1 MCYWKPDIWC
11 NWCSWTWRSLE
22 RSRGYEFEIR
32 ICSNKRQ
39 WLVHDFRTF
48 RNSSER
54 IKNEHLRT
62 RNVPNGWERTSR
74 GIKIIEIL
82 NGLKPRSLFKGA
94 ASGYELI
101 LEMFI
106 LNIKKVHHQ
115 IRNHI
120 RYQVGPKPKKVK
132 QGRNLRKI
140 NSRKTTYFLTNF
152 GWKIFYRFEPK
163 ISVKWPSFNAISAY
177 PWSRRWYEFLEMV

>member
-74 GIKIIEIL
+74 GIKIIEVL

-120 RYQVGPKPKKVK
+120 RYLNRIKWNKAEIYEKIIQAK
-132 QGRNLRKI
+132 QLI
-140 NSRKTTYFLTNF
+140 F
-152 GWKIFYRFEPK
+152 WKILDGKFFIASDQK
-163 ISVKWPSFNAISAY
+163 FQ
-177 PWSRRWYEFLEMV
+177 

>member
-74 GIKIIEIL
+74 GIKIIEVL

-120 RYQVGPKPKKVK
+120 RYLNRIKWKAEIYEKIIQAKQVIFWKF
-132 QGRNLRKI
+132 LDRKFFI
-140 NSRKTTYFLTNF
+140 ASDQKFQ
-152 GWKIFYRFEPK
+152 
-163 ISVKWPSFNAISAY
+163 
-177 PWSRRWYEFLEMV
+177 

>member
-1 MCYWKPDIWC
+1 MAQSQAVHFSEFKTLYFVVRLFVLQNKIFDKS
-11 NWCSWTWRSLE
+11 SWTWRSLE
-22 RSRGYEFEIR
+22 RSRGYECEIR

-39 WLVHDFRTF
+39 SLVHDFRTF

-54 IKNEHLRT
+54 NE
-62 RNVPNGWERTSR
+62 NSKYSNWSKIERTSR
-74 GIKIIEIL
+74 GIKIIEVL
-82 NGLKPRSLFKGA
+82 NGFKPRSLFKGT

-120 RYQVGPKPKKVK
+120 RYLNRKNGK
-132 QGRNLRKI
+132 QGRVVGTKD
-140 NSRKTTYFLTNF
+140 FL
-152 GWKIFYRFEPK
+152 K
-163 ISVKWPSFNAISAY
+163 ISGRFFCADRK
-177 PWSRRWYEFLEMV
+177 